1 MTPAV
6 LLLALRLLLALTLY
20 TFLGLILIALWR
32 EMRVSPAAASLPPA
46 AHLVAEQGPLHGRTF
61 GLGASNLVGRAP
73 ENAVSLRDATISA
86 YHARLSFQG
95 AQWLLED
102 LGSRNGTCVNA
113 IPVESPLVVT
123 YGDLLTVG
131 SVHLRLVA
139 GAAEASPSGRAD
151 PEEPETSLAK
161 PESLKEVEVSRGKGG
176 HA

>member
-20 TFLGLILIALWR
+20 AFLGLILIALWR
-32 EMRVSPAAASLPPA
+32 DMRASPAAASLPPV
-46 AHLVAEQGPLHGRTF
+46 AHLVAEQGPLQGRTF
-61 GLGASNLVGRAP
+61 DLGASNLVGRAP

-102 LGSRNGTCVNA
+102 LGSRNGTSVNA

-139 GAAEASPSGRAD
+139 GAAEAFPDKRAD
-151 PEEPETSLAK
+151 PDALETGAAN
-161 PESLKEVEVSRGKGG
+161 PESGQDAAESWGKGVR
-176 HA
+176 A